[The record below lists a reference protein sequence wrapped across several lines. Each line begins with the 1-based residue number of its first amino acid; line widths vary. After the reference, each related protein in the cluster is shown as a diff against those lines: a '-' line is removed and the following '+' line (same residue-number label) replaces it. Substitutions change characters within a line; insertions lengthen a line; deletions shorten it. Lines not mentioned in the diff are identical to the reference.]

1 VERVLG
7 GKADEHVADTL
18 LPKDGGAFEQ
28 DIKQRHEL
36 VERLLRDGRE
46 LVERVER
53 LVCAIYDV
61 PDDLT
66 EQVVAHAV
74 RRSS

>member
-1 VERVLG
+1 MMKL
-7 GKADEHVADTL
+7 
-18 LPKDGGAFEQ
+18 Q
-28 DIKQRHEL
+28 Q
-36 VERLLRDGRE
+36 
-46 LVERVER
+46 ER

-74 RRSS
+74 RPSS